1 MKLYVSHS
9 VYYIEKK
16 KTKNDGNV
24 GSVVIE
30 NGLWL
35 QDRKL
40 RITHVKVESRTF
52 FCFILKYSP
61 AIIGKKEEGEKA
73 GEERRKG
80 GNRYNA

>member
-1 MKLYVSHS
+1 MKLYVSHN

-16 KTKNDGNV
+16 KRRKRWIGRNQV
-24 GSVVIE
+24 G
-30 NGLWL
+30 LRL

-61 AIIGKKEEGEKA
+61 AIIGKKGEDELA
-73 GEERRKG
+73 GEGRKKEERKSV
-80 GNRYNA
+80 